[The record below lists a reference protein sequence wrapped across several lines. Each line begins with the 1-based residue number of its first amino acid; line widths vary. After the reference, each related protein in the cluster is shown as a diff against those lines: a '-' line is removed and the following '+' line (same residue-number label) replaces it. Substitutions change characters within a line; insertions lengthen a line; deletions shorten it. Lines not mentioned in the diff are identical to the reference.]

1 MGKSDKQMRDLV
13 RKIKAEA
20 NDCTDCLQ
28 FLRNMPDSTTL
39 KDIYSEFEQAGTS
52 LERLGK
58 LIVAMAN
65 VYEQQI

>member
-1 MGKSDKQMRDLV
+1 MQDLI

-20 NDCTDCLQ
+20 NDCADYLR
-28 FLRNMPDSTTL
+28 FLRNMPDNTPL
-39 KDIYSEFEQAGTS
+39 KDIYGEFEHAGTS

-65 VYEQQI
+65 VYEHQI